1 MIFAE
6 RVRLLEGHLA
16 RFPSLLV
23 AVSGGVDS
31 AALLAAASKAVR
43 SGGVVAATTFSP
55 AVPWEEVEA
64 AAATA
69 RALGVPHMIVETA
82 EIDDPLYVANRGDR
96 CYHCRKAMYGGLG
109 GLGFPH
115 IADGLLADDDVADRP
130 GVAAAAE
137 QGVLHPLRDCGF
149 SKADS
154 RRLARAHGLS
164 VHDKPAQ
171 PCLASR
177 IPVGLAV
184 TRERLALVHRAE
196 SALRRLGLCELRVRC
211 DDRHARVEVGRA
223 EFDRAC
229 AMASRIVAAVIGA
242 GFRSCDPPRPLR

>member
-6 RVRLLEGHLA
+6 RVLRLERRLA

-23 AVSGGVDS
+23 ALSGGVDS
-31 AALLAAASKAVR
+31 AALLAAAAGAIGR
-43 SGGVVAATTFSP
+43 GGVMAATTFSP

-64 AAATA
+64 AAAIA
-69 RALGVPHMIVETA
+69 RALGVPHRIVETA

-115 IADGLLADDDVADRP
+115 VADGLLADDDVADRP

-137 QGVLHPLRDCGF
+137 HGVLHPLREAGF
-149 SKADS
+149 TKPDS
-154 RRLARAHGLS
+154 RRLARAHGLV

-177 IPVGLAV
+177 IPAGLAV
-184 TRERLALVHRAE
+184 TRERLARVHAAE
-196 SALRRLGLCELRVRC
+196 SALRLLGLRELRVRC
-211 DDRHARVEVGRA
+211 DDLHARVEVGRA

-229 AMASRIVAAVIGA
+229 TMAREIAAAVVGA
-242 GFRSCDPPRPLR
+242 GFASCDPPRPLR